1 MKKFK
6 LAILDRD
13 GVLNKSNVNKG
24 YIGNIKNFSWITGA
38 KKTIKF
44 LNEKKYKVVIVSN
57 QSGIA
62 RNYFKYRDVTNL
74 HNFIKKDLKKIDAKI
89 DRIFFCPHHK
99 DGVINKYKIVCRCR
113 KPKNLFF
120 KKIQK
125 IWSIDKRNS
134 FMIGDQI
141 TDMQF
146 AKKSGIKGL
155 FFNEKNL
162 YKFVKKKLRDEK

>member
-13 GVLNKSNVNKG
+13 GVLNRSNINKG
-24 YIGNIKNFSWITGA
+24 YIGKKRDFYWIKGA
-38 KKTIKF
+38 KRAIKF
-44 LNEKKYKVVIVSN
+44 LNDKKYKVVIVSN

-62 RNYFKYRDVTNL
+62 RNYFKYKDVINL
-74 HNFIKKDLKKIDAKI
+74 HNFMKKDLKKIKAKV

-99 DGVINKYKIVCRCR
+99 NGVVDKYKIDCKCR

-125 IWSIDKRNS
+125 IWSIDKKNS

-146 AKKSGIKGL
+146 AKKSKIKGY
-155 FFNEKNL
+155 FFNKKNL
-162 YKFVKKKLRDEK
+162 YNFVEKIV

>member
-1 MKKFK
+1 MKKFN

-13 GVLNKSNVNKG
+13 GVLNKSNINNG
-24 YIGNIKNFSWITGA
+24 YIGYIKDFYWISGA
-38 KKTIKF
+38 KEAIKF
-44 LNEKKYKVVIVSN
+44 LNKKNYKVVIVSN

-62 RNYFKYRDVTNL
+62 RNYFKYKDVVML
-74 HNFIKKDLKKIDAKI
+74 HNFIKKDLKKIDARI

-99 DGVINKYKIVCRCR
+99 NGVVKKYKINCKCR
-113 KPKNLFF
+113 KPKNHFF
-120 KKIQK
+120 KKIEK
-125 IWSIDKRNS
+125 IWNIDKRNS
-134 FMIGDQI
+134 FMIGDQK

-162 YKFVKKKLRDEK
+162 YKFVKKNL

>member
-1 MKKFK
+1 MKKFN

-13 GVLNKSNVNKG
+13 GVLNKSNINNG
-24 YIGNIKNFSWITGA
+24 YIGYIKDFYWISGA
-38 KKTIKF
+38 KQAIKF
-44 LNEKKYKVVIVSN
+44 LNKKNYKVVIVSN

-62 RNYFKYRDVTNL
+62 RNYFKYKDVVML
-74 HNFIKKDLKKIDAKI
+74 HNFIKKDLKKIDARI

-99 DGVINKYKIVCRCR
+99 NGVVKKYKINCKCR
-113 KPKNLFF
+113 KPKNYFF
-120 KKIQK
+120 KKIEK
-125 IWSIDKRNS
+125 IWNIDKRNS
-134 FMIGDQI
+134 FMIGDQK

-162 YKFVKKKLRDEK
+162 YKFVKKNL